1 MNRLSVAFIL
11 AASLLLTGCRQQARP
26 AAPNA
31 AAQAGDQETPLRG
44 TIGFSALTLT
54 NPFFKTIAE
63 TMQAEARQHGY
74 EVLIVSAERDV
85 KKQADQVGEFIV
97 KEVDAI
103 VLNPCDSQSIGPAI
117 QQANAAGIPVFTN
130 DMKYGG
136 SQGAVVCHV
145 ATDNYQGGKLAGEA
159 MVKLLSVSGG
169 KVAILHFP
177 QAESCQLR
185 VQGFREVL
193 DAHNA
198 EASISRI
205 EVVTTLD
212 GGAVR
217 DESFKAAKDVIESF
231 PDLAA
236 IFAINDPSALGARA
250 ALEASGKA
258 DQVTIIGFDGQL
270 IGKQAIRD
278 GLILCDPIQF
288 PDRIGRTTIEQ
299 MMRYFNGDEVPPEI
313 LIPSALYYQ
322 EDAQHDPELAS
333 GTAL

>member
-1 MNRLSVAFIL
+1 
-11 AASLLLTGCRQQARP
+11 
-26 AAPNA
+26 
-31 AAQAGDQETPLRG
+31 
-44 TIGFSALTLT
+44 
-54 NPFFKTIAE
+54 
-63 TMQAEARQHGY
+63 
-74 EVLIVSAERDV
+74 
-85 KKQADQVGEFIV
+85 
-97 KEVDAI
+97 
-103 VLNPCDSQSIGPAI
+103 
-117 QQANAAGIPVFTN
+117 
-130 DMKYGG
+130 
-136 SQGAVVCHV
+136 
-145 ATDNYQGGKLAGEA
+145 
-159 MVKLLSVSGG
+159 
-169 KVAILHFP
+169 
-177 QAESCQLR
+177 LR